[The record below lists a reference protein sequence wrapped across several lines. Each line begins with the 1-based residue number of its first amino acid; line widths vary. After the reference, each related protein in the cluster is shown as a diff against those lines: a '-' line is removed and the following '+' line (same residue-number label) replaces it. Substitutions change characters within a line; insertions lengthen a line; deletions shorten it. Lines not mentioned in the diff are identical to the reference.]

1 MWTDEKFFQMLKED
15 QISWENRPRGRFNI
29 RAIKLQCGDLILM
42 SNDIHYRVVQVI
54 VRDAGYQNGRSIV
67 RGGKNVY
74 VTIKSLDGELFENP
88 YWNGEETV
96 YQLEETTEFFLD
108 ANDVVGVER

>member
-1 MWTDEKFFQMLKED
+1 
-15 QISWENRPRGRFNI
+15 
-29 RAIKLQCGDLILM
+29 M